1 MKPYIKLTQYLAL
14 SLTLLAAT
22 SCGNDWLDRNPSTE
36 VETESSIKQLS
47 DIEFSLNGLYSTMQD
62 PYAYSGRLV
71 YYGDVT
77 GDDMQAVSST
87 KRTGNYYDFKFT
99 RDNGPSTHWSMLYT
113 LIQGC
118 NLILKNID
126 AIPYGDDEKAY
137 HDDLKGEALA
147 IRGLALFDL
156 TRIFGYPYTKD
167 NGASLGVPIVKE
179 FSTIESRPSRN
190 SVAECYTA
198 IIDDLKQSVPLLSTK
213 FKKGKIN
220 RWAALTLLS
229 RVYLYHGDDAE
240 ALACAEEAIA
250 GAKKAKYALWSNEE
264 YPTAWG
270 NDASASKPGE
280 VLFEIVNL
288 TTDSPGKESM
298 GYLNSYNGY
307 DDMCI
312 TASFYQL
319 LKEDPKDVRLKLL
332 SFDKTYYAYVNKYQP
347 QEGEN
352 ITDANI
358 PLIRLSEAYLN
369 AAEAAVKVGDH
380 DKAVEYLNPIVERAN
395 PARSVVGE
403 TLTLDDVLL
412 ERRKE
417 LVAEGHRMYDVIRN
431 GMTVKRIAVTD
442 KAISKTKHNTSHM
455 EYDWNFYRI
464 ILPIPKG
471 EMNANPNMKQ
481 NPGYG
486 D

>member
-1 MKPYIKLTQYLAL
+1 MKLTQYLSL
-14 SLTLLAAT
+14 GLTLLVAT
-22 SCGNDWLDRNPSTE
+22 SCGNDWLDRSPSTA
-36 VETESSIKQLS
+36 VETEKSIKQLS
-47 DIEFSLNGLYSTMQD
+47 DIEFSLNGIYSTMQD

-87 KRTGNYYDFKFT
+87 KRTGGYYDFRFS
-99 RDNGPSTHWSMLYT
+99 RDTGPSTHWNLLYAM
-113 LIQGC
+113 IQGC
-118 NLILKNID
+118 NLILNNID
-126 AIPYGDDEKAY
+126 AINVGEDDATY
-137 HDDLKGEALA
+137 RDDLKGEALA

-156 TRIFGYPYTKD
+156 TRIFGYPYLKD

-179 FSTIESRPSRN
+179 FSTIESRPARN
-190 SVAECYTA
+190 TVGECYEA
-198 IIDDLKQSVPLLSTK
+198 IIADLKESTTLLSSK

-220 RWAALTLLS
+220 RWAAMTLLS
-229 RVYLYHGDDAE
+229 RVYLYKGDNSQ
-240 ALACAEEAIA
+240 ALQYAEEAIK
-250 GAKKAKYALWSNEE
+250 GAKKAKYALWTNEE

-270 NDASASKPGE
+270 NDASSSKPGE

-312 TASFYQL
+312 TVSFYKL
-319 LKEDPKDVRLKLL
+319 LKEDPDDVRLRLL

-352 ITDANI
+352 IADANI

-369 AAEAAVKVGDH
+369 AAEAAVKLGDNE
-380 DKAVEYLNPIVERAN
+380 KAVAYLNPIVARAN
-395 PARSVVGE
+395 PARSVEGTV
-403 TLTLDDVLL
+403 LTLDDVLT

-417 LVAEGHRMYDVIRN
+417 LVAEGHRMYDVMRN
-431 GMTVKRIAVTD
+431 GGTVKRVQLSD
-442 KAISKTKHNTSHM
+442 KAISKTKHDTKYM
-455 EYDWNFYRI
+455 EYDWTFYQI
-464 ILPIPKG
+464 VLPIPKG

-481 NPGYG
+481 NPGY
-486 D
+486 

>member
-1 MKPYIKLTQYLAL
+1 MKLIQYLSL
-14 SLTLLAAT
+14 GLTLLVAS
-22 SCGNDWLDRNPSTE
+22 SCGNDWLDRSPSTA
-36 VETESSIKQLS
+36 VETEKSIKQLS
-47 DIEFSLNGLYSTMQD
+47 DIEFSLNGIYSTMQD

-87 KRTGNYYDFKFT
+87 KRTGSYYDFRFS
-99 RDNGPSTHWSMLYT
+99 RDTGPSTHWNLLYAM
-113 LIQGC
+113 IQGC

-126 AIPYGDDEKAY
+126 AISVSEEDAAY
-137 HDDLKGEALA
+137 RNDLKGEALA

-156 TRIFGYPYTKD
+156 TRIFGYPYLKD
-167 NGASLGVPIVKE
+167 NGASLGVPIVTE
-179 FSTIESRPSRN
+179 FSTIESRPARHT
-190 SVAECYTA
+190 VAECYEA
-198 IIDDLKQSVPLLSTK
+198 IIADLEESTTLLSSK

-220 RWAALTLLS
+220 RWAAMTLLS
-229 RVYLYHGDDAE
+229 RVYLYQGDNRN
-240 ALACAEEAIA
+240 ALQCAEEAIA
-250 GAKKAKYALWSNEE
+250 GAKKAKYALWTNEE

-270 NDASASKPGE
+270 NDASSSKPGE

-298 GYLNSYNGY
+298 GYLNSYMGY

-312 TASFYQL
+312 TVSFYKL
-319 LKEDPKDVRLKLL
+319 LKEDPDDVRLRLL

-352 ITDANI
+352 IVDANI

-369 AAEAAVKVGDH
+369 AAEAAVKLGDNE
-380 DKAVEYLNPIVERAN
+380 KAVAYLNPIVERAN
-395 PARSVVGE
+395 PARSVEG
-403 TLTLDDVLL
+403 TILTLDDVLT

-417 LVAEGHRMYDVIRN
+417 LVAEGHRMYDVMRN
-431 GMTVKRIAVTD
+431 GGTVKRVQLSD
-442 KAISKTKHNTSHM
+442 KAISKTKHDTKHM
-455 EYDWNFYRI
+455 EYDWTFYQI
-464 ILPIPKG
+464 VLPIPKG

-481 NPGYG
+481 NPGY
-486 D
+486 